1 MILVVGE
8 ILFDIFPKSKR
19 LGGAP
24 FNFAYHLKHLGFP
37 VRFISRIGIDDNGMK
52 IIDRI
57 KEAGFDTDDIQLD
70 DAHPTGTVR
79 VQLNGRGVPTFN
91 IIPNVAYD
99 YIEYLPKSHSKHLD
113 SSMLMYFGTL
123 VQRTNHGFKQIQRF
137 LHRRH
142 PNCISLYDINLR
154 PNCYSTGVIQASLH
168 NTDILKLNSDELRE
182 CRQITGIEQDDPSLI
197 RNMMSDYSLNM
208 VAVTKGDDGS
218 ELYTTEGCSVA
229 ASAPVESMVDTVGA
243 GDAYAAM
250 LAAGLL
256 KKWAPQKTLSMATTF
271 ASRICTIKGAIP
283 ESSDFYLTIRKK
295 MGDGG

>member
-8 ILFDIFPKSKR
+8 ILYDIFPESKR

-24 FNFAYHLKHLGFP
+24 FNFAYHLKQFGFP
-37 VRFISRIGIDDNGMK
+37 VRFISRIGMDDNGRK
-52 IIDRI
+52 ILDRI
-57 KEAGFDTDDIQLD
+57 KEAGFDPDDIQLD

-79 VQLNGRGVPTFN
+79 VQLNGHGVPAFN

-99 YIEYLPKSHSKHLD
+99 YIEYLPKSHSKLLD
-113 SSMLMYFGTL
+113 SSMLFYFGTL
-123 VQRTNHGFKQIQRF
+123 VQRTDHGFRQIQRF
-137 LHRRH
+137 LHQKQ
-142 PNCISLYDINLR
+142 PNCISFYDINLR
-154 PNCYSTGVIQASLH
+154 PNCYSAEVIQASLH
-168 NTDILKLNSDELRE
+168 NTDILKLNTDELRE
-182 CRQITGIEQDDPSLI
+182 CKRITGIDQDGPAFTRHL
-197 RNMMSDYSLNM
+197 MSEYSLSI

-229 ASAPVESMVDTVGA
+229 APAPVESMVDTVGA

-256 KKWAPQKTLSMATTF
+256 KKWEPQKTLSMAAVF

-283 ESSDFYLTIRKK
+283 ESSAFYEPIQKQMR
-295 MGDGG
+295 DGG